1 MSLEMDL
8 ERKIA
13 EEFLAAQDIFDTI
26 GFEIIGTKDINE
38 NQIFCVRKK
47 KKKS

>member
-13 EEFLAAQDIFDTI
+13 EEFLAAQDLINKI
-26 GFEIIGTKDINE
+26 GYEIIGTKDINDE
-38 NQIFCVRKK
+38 GIYLIKK
-47 KKKS
+47 KKK

>member
-26 GFEIIGTKDINE
+26 GFEIIGTKDIDNKTY
-38 NQIFCVRKK
+38 FMV